1 MNIKQAKKISKKL
14 YYLTYMLEQFTAYT
28 NQNAGTEESEALEI
42 FASYLAKLADELYY
56 MFNIS
61 ELNI

>member
-1 MNIKQAKKISKKL
+1 MNIKQAKEISKKL
-14 YYLTYMLEQFTAYT
+14 YYLTLLEQFTAYT